1 MNNNNFINILRQKNK
16 QYKKPDIEQK
26 NNQDLEQKKS
36 DLEQKYNPDVNVKY
50 NNLLSIRDKREFQ
63 HSTTV
68 WKPIIGSIDKLDI
81 KSNDLQI
88 KTSKVDISTIK
99 TAYEKELAE
108 RTLEQ
113 STIEQRLHSNLKLE
127 EIKIDENLI
136 KIENNFDELKK
147 IAINKS
153 DIESSTILE
162 SITKLDELLNSI
174 KNI

>member
-16 QYKKPDIEQK
+16 QYKKPDIEQNK
-26 NNQDLEQKKS
+26 PDIEQNKP
-36 DLEQKYNPDVNVKY
+36 DIEQKYNPDVNVKY
-50 NNLLSIRDKREFQ
+50 NNLLSMRDKREFQ

-113 STIEQRLHSNLKLE
+113 NTIEQRLHSNLKLE